1 MTSNTQ
7 GPLFHNRLL
16 PQRGFVEGLHKRV
29 TSNACARKKK
39 AADAGIVE
47 QNGTEDNEH
56 NMLLLV

>member
-16 PQRGFVEGLHKRV
+16 PQRGFVEGLHKWV
-29 TSNACARKKK
+29 TGNACACKKN

-47 QNGTEDNEH
+47 HNGTEDNEH
-56 NMLLLV
+56 NMPILA